1 LKDGLLSGRPT
12 VSRELESTMD
22 LQAMLS
28 DNQIAVLGCFAALA
42 VCGGI
47 AGLSFQFGTAGR
59 KSSENTHS
67 YDANRPIQGRIDGT
81 ASQQSADESRRAA

>member
-1 LKDGLLSGRPT
+1 
-12 VSRELESTMD
+12 MD

-47 AGLSFQFGTAGR
+47 AALSFQFGAAGR
-59 KSSENTHS
+59 KTTRNTRT
-67 YDANRPIQGRIDGT
+67 YDAIRPMHART
-81 ASQQSADESRRAA
+81 EQQINQQPAEETRRAA

>member
-1 LKDGLLSGRPT
+1 
-12 VSRELESTMD
+12 MD

-47 AGLSFQFGTAGR
+47 AGLSFQFGAAGR
-59 KSSENTHS
+59 KNNQITQS
-67 YDANRPIQGRIDGT
+67 YDAIQPIQGRIESSDN
-81 ASQQSADESRRAA
+81 QQTTEQTRRAA

>member
-1 LKDGLLSGRPT
+1 
-12 VSRELESTMD
+12 MD

-47 AGLSFQFGTAGR
+47 AGLSFQFGSAGR
-59 KSSENTHS
+59 RSTQNTRS
-67 YDANRPIQGRIDGT
+67 YDAIEPIQGRIAGSDSRHPQEET
-81 ASQQSADESRRAA
+81 RRAA